1 MILYKDYELSDALF
15 DLPCKVGIT
24 NIYPTLLKDKKQ
36 FDKYCNYI
44 LLSKKHINMPDTLD
58 STLKLIISYFVL
70 VKKEENNNKKNDSLI
85 HLEVINELE
94 NLFSIVC
101 RENVTFEFNDYKFEF
116 KNDLGKVLIND
127 DNFDEIRKVI
137 LKLNMLFEPKIY
149 KSEIERKW
157 DEKAIKAKMKSDKP
171 TDFAD
176 ILSVVACTCHLPY
189 SEIYKL
195 NTIQLYINYLRCI
208 NTENTHMTQLAKT
221 VCGDYKGVNFTD
233 SVADSLF
240 KNPYDDIWKSNSGF
254 LSSFM

>member
-1 MILYKDYELSDALF
+1 MSDALF

-44 LLSKKHINMPDTLD
+44 LLSKKHINMQDTLD
-58 STLKLIISYFVL
+58 NTLKLIISYFIL

-137 LKLNMLFEPKIY
+137 LKLNKLFEPKMY
-149 KSEIERKW
+149 KSEIERK
-157 DEKAIKAKMKSDKP
+157 
-171 TDFAD
+171 
-176 ILSVVACTCHLPY
+176 
-189 SEIYKL
+189 
-195 NTIQLYINYLRCI
+195 
-208 NTENTHMTQLAKT
+208 
-221 VCGDYKGVNFTD
+221 
-233 SVADSLF
+233 
-240 KNPYDDIWKSNSGF
+240 
-254 LSSFM
+254 

>member
-101 RENVTFEFNDYKFEF
+101 RENITFEFNDYKFEF
-116 KNDLGKVLIND
+116 KNDLGTPSAVKTLFCMKLISSID
-127 DNFDEIRKVI
+127 VI
-137 LKLNMLFEPKIY
+137 FC
-149 KSEIERKW
+149 
-157 DEKAIKAKMKSDKP
+157 A
-171 TDFAD
+171 
-176 ILSVVACTCHLPY
+176 ACNVSIAVGSCPGLTG
-189 SEIYKL
+189 K
-195 NTIQLYINYLRCI
+195 
-208 NTENTHMTQLAKT
+208 K
-221 VCGDYKGVNFTD
+221 
-233 SVADSLF
+233 
-240 KNPYDDIWKSNSGF
+240 
-254 LSSFM
+254 